1 MSWLAAFKHCC
12 TCCCIYI
19 DPCCL
24 ACAVLQGNGFVTNRD
39 IIKEFG
45 IHDANPFFTTLLSKP
60 YLDQVVISPHL
71 YEPSVS
77 NRKDFY
83 KVTHA
88 LVAQ

>member
-1 MSWLAAFKHCC
+1 
-12 TCCCIYI
+12 
-19 DPCCL
+19 
-24 ACAVLQGNGFVTNRD
+24 VLQGNGFVTNRD

-71 YEPSVS
+71 YGPSVS

-88 LVAQ
+88 LVA